1 MDQGRG
7 DIGQDVRD
15 ILETRNAISE
25 KLEILEHRFQET
37 VQGTRTAV
45 EEVVDRTKSTVEEMV
60 DRVRDTADD
69 FVDRTKQTFDPTYQV
84 QQHPWAMVGG
94 AILVGYVLGTLEPR
108 MSSGSPPS
116 GVYPYYPPDAD
127 QEGAA
132 VMPTAGRWQRSNVW
146 QQVSQEIS
154 GEIEHAKHAMIEVGR
169 SFVHDFF
176 QEALPALAQ
185 SILGGRGARW
195 EGSSRQS
202 SGNGSEFTRSV

>member
-94 AILVGYVLGTLEPR
+94 AILVGYAWRKAGVR
-108 MSSGSPPS
+108 RRHSSRHAAARRSSGGNCQS
-116 GVYPYYPPDAD
+116 GHRRTGIIGVLSARTGTD
-127 QEGAA
+127 
-132 VMPTAGRWQRSNVW
+132 GR
-146 QQVSQEIS
+146 
-154 GEIEHAKHAMIEVGR
+154 
-169 SFVHDFF
+169 D
-176 QEALPALAQ
+176 
-185 SILGGRGARW
+185 
-195 EGSSRQS
+195 
-202 SGNGSEFTRSV
+202 